1 MLVYQRVIGRYWT
14 SAHLRSI
21 CHWIAHPNHPNP
33 CETWARDM
41 CDIFCYNRRCTAA
54 TLPHAQPIHRL
65 RTKKPK
71 WIKMDGQCYWEVMR
85 FFFTGKPWDF
95 SDTPCSDKAFGYF
108 LHLFV
113 GDYLFGKFPE
123 RLIAQLLA
131 TMFNS
136 WHASSRSKMSWNLLL
151 TSTLW

>member
-71 WIKMDGQCYWEVMR
+71 WMGNV
-85 FFFTGKPWDF
+85 TGKWWGSFLLENHGIFRIHHVQTRRLDIF
-95 SDTPCSDKAFGYF
+95 CICLLVTICLGNFQKGSLLSCWLRCSIHGMP
-108 LHLFV
+108 LHVQRCPGIF
-113 GDYLFGKFPE
+113 YLQVPSGK
-123 RLIAQLLA
+123 
-131 TMFNS
+131 
-136 WHASSRSKMSWNLLL
+136 L
-151 TSTLW
+151 T